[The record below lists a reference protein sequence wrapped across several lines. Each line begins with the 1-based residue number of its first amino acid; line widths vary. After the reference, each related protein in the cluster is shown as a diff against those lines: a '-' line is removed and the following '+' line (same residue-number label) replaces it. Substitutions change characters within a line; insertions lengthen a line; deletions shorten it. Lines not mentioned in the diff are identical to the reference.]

1 MPLSSQ
7 TWGWSGSASTV
18 LPTTSRL
25 LVTAA
30 LVACQT
36 KPTLTLSLVRP
47 SFFSVCFACLWS
59 AGLLEIE
66 TDSESGEG
74 RGGGDE
80 ARKNSCSLCRK
91 SSTQTEQLLLEI
103 LVRKPVCPPTNH
115 ARPADP
121 AGKGGVRGGRWQL
134 PPKVFIFAAPPGGLW
149 GGRVGGQCWSNCW
162 KTSGTIPIRSETF
175 GTSSI
180 MLRFA
185 YHQREL
191 QQYGNPH
198 QIPYFITFQAIQP

>member
-1 MPLSSQ
+1 
-7 TWGWSGSASTV
+7 
-18 LPTTSRL
+18 
-25 LVTAA
+25 VTAA

-149 GGRVGGQCWSNCW
+149 GGRVGGQCWSPPERAPSAGRIVGKPAAPFQYAARLLGHQASCYASHII
-162 KTSGTIPIRSETF
+162 SGSCSSMETPIKSLILSPSKLFSLE
-175 GTSSI
+175 G
-180 MLRFA
+180 
-185 YHQREL
+185 
-191 QQYGNPH
+191 
-198 QIPYFITFQAIQP
+198 PYKVV